1 MEKDWKADL
10 LLIQKLMGSRRIGR
24 KGQHLAKKR
33 WKDLF
38 DSFLSE
44 NQNTKQRKGK
54 ETSGWNVVL
63 CGRQE
68 GCYLSTNKS
77 KTSKKNKPRIFI
89 HSTQDKTKEK
99 KKEDDTI
106 QNRKLEERKT
116 LYITRL

>member
-10 LLIQKLMGSRRIGR
+10 LLIQKLMGSQRIGR
-24 KGQHLAKKR
+24 KGQKNLAKKR

-44 NQNTKQRKGK
+44 NQNTKQRKRETKKKERK

-77 KTSKKNKPRIFI
+77 KTSKKK
-89 HSTQDKTKEK
+89 
-99 KKEDDTI
+99 
-106 QNRKLEERKT
+106 
-116 LYITRL
+116 

>member
-10 LLIQKLMGSRRIGR
+10 LLIQKLMGSQRIGR
-24 KGQHLAKKR
+24 KGQKNLAKKR

-77 KTSKKNKPRIFI
+77 KTSKKNKPKISFI
-89 HSTQDKTKEK
+89 QLKPKEK

-106 QNRKLEERKT
+106 QDRKLEERKT